1 MPRHSLLSSAGGA
14 AMLQVRDVMTRDVIT
29 VSPEHTLR
37 EAMEVLSR
45 NHVTGAPVL
54 SGQSVVGVVSGS
66 DLMEFAAALPPLS
79 DAELEPLDNDS
90 VEEEFDGVD
99 DDTDA
104 REASW
109 FAARWREE
117 SPDVNDRITD
127 AGTSTWTALD
137 EHTVSD
143 VMTRGVVSIRPT
155 VSLAAAAD
163 LMRRKR
169 LHRVLVMDGE
179 TMLGILSTTDIVAA
193 VADGR
198 LTRTRWVFNDKT
210 VLETDD

>member
-1 MPRHSLLSSAGGA
+1 
-14 AMLQVRDVMTRDVIT
+14 MLQVRDVMTRGVIT

-45 NHVTGAPVL
+45 NHVTGAPVV
-54 SGQSVVGVVSGS
+54 SGRSVVGVVSGS
-66 DLMEFAAALPPLS
+66 DLMEFAAALPPLAG
-79 DAELEPLDNDS
+79 AELEPLDDDPI
-90 VEEEFDGVD
+90 EEMEVDGVD
-99 DDTDA
+99 DDTEA
-104 REASW
+104 QEASW
-109 FAARWREE
+109 FAARWRDE
-117 SPDVNDRITD
+117 SPDVNERITD
-127 AGTSTWTALD
+127 AGESTWTALD
-137 EHTVSD
+137 EHTVSE

-179 TMLGILSTTDIVAA
+179 QMVGILSTTDVVAA

-198 LTRTRWVFNDKT
+198 LTRTRWVFSGD
-210 VLETDD
+210 VVRDMDD

>member
-1 MPRHSLLSSAGGA
+1 
-14 AMLQVRDVMTRDVIT
+14 MLQVRDVMTRDVIT

-37 EAMEVLSR
+37 EAMDVLSR
-45 NHVTGAPVL
+45 HHVSGAPVI
-54 SGQSVVGVVSGS
+54 SGHSVVGVVSGT
-66 DLMEFAAALPPLS
+66 DLMEFAAALPPVAG
-79 DAELEPLDNDS
+79 AELEPLDDDPI
-90 VEEEFDGVD
+90 EEMELDGMD
-99 DDTDA
+99 DDSDA
-104 REASW
+104 QEASW

-127 AGTSTWTALD
+127 AGESTWTALD
-137 EHTVSD
+137 EHAVSE
-143 VMTRGVVSIRPT
+143 VMTRSVVSIRPT

-179 TMLGILSTTDIVAA
+179 SMLGILSTTDIVAA

-198 LTRTRWVFNDKT
+198 LTRTRWVFSGDT
-210 VLETDD
+210 VRDMDD

>member
-1 MPRHSLLSSAGGA
+1 
-14 AMLQVRDVMTRDVIT
+14 MLQVREVMTREVIT

-37 EAMEVLSR
+37 EAMEMLSR
-45 NHVTGAPVL
+45 HHVSGAPVL

-66 DLMEFAAALPPLS
+66 DLLEFGAALPPLS
-79 DAELEPLDNDS
+79 DAELEPLDTES
-90 VEEEFDGVD
+90 AEEEFDGVD

-104 REASW
+104 QEASW
-109 FAARWREE
+109 FTARWREE
-117 SPDVNDRITD
+117 SPEVNDRITD
-127 AGTSTWTALD
+127 AGASTWTALD
-137 EHTVSD
+137 EHTVSE
-143 VMTRGVVSIRPT
+143 VMTRAVVSVPPT

-163 LMRRKR
+163 LMRRNR

-198 LTRTRWVFNDKT
+198 LVRTRWVFSGGVVRD
-210 VLETDD
+210 LDA